1 MVWMR
6 QMHVLV
12 ITTYLFHLA
21 YQVLSCKN
29 YEAWINNMHV
39 SMQALRRRHENRV
52 RYSTTLSDGEGAG
65 EDGREESDERGKV
78 QKIEEEKRREPGR
91 WS

>member
-1 MVWMR
+1 
-6 QMHVLV
+6 
-12 ITTYLFHLA
+12 
-21 YQVLSCKN
+21 
-29 YEAWINNMHV
+29 
-39 SMQALRRRHENRV
+39 MQALRRRHENRV

-91 WS
+91 GS